1 MWESIVDS
9 NVRFRYSYTGSGW
22 SVRSID
28 PEKAEPKRDARRT
41 RRFAVVSGAFAL
53 VCVVAGSVI
62 FARRAPQPE
71 QPPSV
76 ETASRP
82 DFIVSSPVIPANKV
96 GSIPGL
102 TAPAPAT
109 PETREPVEV
118 SRPQPEPTG
127 ESVRPSSEGTSTTAV
142 DASRA
147 QPGKAIPRAA
157 QRPGELRGK
166 VARILLSSGPRGDLQ
181 SDAVESPIVIAPGQE
196 KSVVLYTELRDLAG
210 QTVFHRWERGGRT
223 MAVIPF
229 RIGSDRWRVHSSKR
243 MTSALKGQWQVV
255 VTDSR
260 GAALA
265 SRSFVVR

>member
-9 NVRFRYSYTGSGW
+9 NARFRYSYTGSGW

-41 RRFAVVSGAFAL
+41 PRLAVVFGAFAV

-62 FARRAPQPE
+62 FARRAPQLE

-76 ETASRP
+76 ATANRP

-102 TAPAPAT
+102 AAPAPAT
-109 PETREPVEV
+109 PETRESVEV

-127 ESVRPSSEGTSTTAV
+127 EGVRPSSEGTSTAV

-157 QRPGELRGK
+157 QRPRELRGK
-166 VARILLSSGPRGDLQ
+166 VARIVLSSGPRGDLQ
-181 SDAVESPIVIAPGQE
+181 SDAVDSPIVIAPGQE

-210 QTVFHRWERGGRT
+210 QTVFHRWERGGRA

-255 VTDSR
+255 VTDAR